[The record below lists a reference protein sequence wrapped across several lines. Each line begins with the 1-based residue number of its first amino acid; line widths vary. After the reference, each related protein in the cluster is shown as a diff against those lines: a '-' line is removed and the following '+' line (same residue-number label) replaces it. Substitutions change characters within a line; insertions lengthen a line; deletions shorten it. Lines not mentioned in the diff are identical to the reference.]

1 MENNPTIG
9 FIGAGNMAYALISGL
24 IDSGYSSD
32 NIKVSDVDTEL
43 LSLRSSELSLEVFTD
58 NSRLAGICDVVVL
71 AVKPQVLA
79 QVCKG
84 IKNNIKH
91 KPLILSIAAGVKS
104 IDINRWLGGNS
115 SIVRAMPN
123 TPALL
128 GHGAAGIYANK
139 SVSKNQQ
146 KLSKRILDSVGS
158 SCWVE
163 DELKL
168 DAVTALSGSGPAYF
182 FLMLE
187 SMTKAGMALGLDSD
201 TAQKLSIQTALGSS
215 MMAGNSDGTSPQQL
229 RANVTSPNG
238 TTQAAIDSFQD
249 QDFEMI
255 VSHAM
260 RAAYDR
266 AKSMGV
272 EFGDID

>member
-1 MENNPTIG
+1 
-9 FIGAGNMAYALISGL
+9 
-24 IDSGYSSD
+24 
-32 NIKVSDVDTEL
+32 
-43 LSLRSSELSLEVFTD
+43 
-58 NSRLAGICDVVVL
+58 
-71 AVKPQVLA
+71 
-79 QVCKG
+79 
-84 IKNNIKH
+84 
-91 KPLILSIAAGVKS
+91 
-104 IDINRWLGGNS
+104 
-115 SIVRAMPN
+115 
-123 TPALL
+123 
-128 GHGAAGIYANK
+128 
-139 SVSKNQQ
+139 VSKNQQ

-187 SMTKAGMALGLDSD
+187 SMIKAGMALGLDSD